1 MKKIVSLFIFL
12 LLLVGC
18 SLSNSPTSKV
28 EELLNKYQTLDSD
41 IKSGIDDV
49 LKEEN
54 LNDSQKERYRKVIE
68 KQYRNLAYEIKD
80 ERIDG
85 DRAVVTVEIEV
96 DDYSKVLKESSDKLT
111 SDPEYFNDE
120 NGKYSHTKYIDYQLD
135 LMKKNK
141 DKVKY
146 TLELTLTKKDKKW
159 VMDNLTTTD
168 MEKMNG
174 TYNY

>member
-28 EELLNKYQTLDSD
+28 EEFLNKYQTLDSD
-41 IKSGIDDV
+41 IKSGIDDI

-54 LNDSQKERYRKVIE
+54 LTDSQKERYRKVIE
-68 KQYRNLAYEIKD
+68 KQYRNLSYGIKN

-85 DRAVVTVEIEV
+85 DTATITTEIEV
-96 DDYSKVLKESSDKLT
+96 MDYKKQVNDTNNYYQGIDNYTVEDYNNTKLDKL
-111 SDPEYFNDE
+111 E
-120 NGKYSHTKYIDYQLD
+120 KA
-135 LMKKNK
+135 K

-146 TLELTLTKKDKKW
+146 TIDFEVKKDGNGNWKLSSLSNETIKKIQG
-159 VMDNLTTTD
+159 M
-168 MEKMNG
+168 
-174 TYNY
+174 Y